1 LAPPTRAQVQTKLP
15 SIGFLGPTAPDIW
28 ADWTKIFTDRLAE
41 LGWIDGG
48 TVTIVHRW
56 GYGRTERFGELA
68 AELVA
73 LKVDVIVT
81 SGSATRQAMK
91 ETLANSD
98 RLCPGERTGRDWD
111 GGESVSAGGNV
122 TGLSLE
128 APELSG
134 KRAELVLPEA
144 VEIEAERVMQC
155 LFEACETKNRR
166 PPSI

>member
-1 LAPPTRAQVQTKLP
+1 MRRRDFLAYSGAATVWPLPTRAQVQTKLP

-81 SGSATRQAMK
+81 SGSATRQAMT

-111 GGESVSAGGNV
+111 GGESVSA
-122 TGLSLE
+122 
-128 APELSG
+128 
-134 KRAELVLPEA
+134 
-144 VEIEAERVMQC
+144 
-155 LFEACETKNRR
+155 RR
-166 PPSI
+166 